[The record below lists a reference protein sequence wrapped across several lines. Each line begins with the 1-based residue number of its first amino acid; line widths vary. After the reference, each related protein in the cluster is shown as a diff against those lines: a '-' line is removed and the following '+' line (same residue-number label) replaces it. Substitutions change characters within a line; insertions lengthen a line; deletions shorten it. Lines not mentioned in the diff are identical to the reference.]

1 MGSSLIT
8 GAADDDPSAVATYAS
23 AGSAFGPGT
32 LWTAPALFPMRAV
45 AVYLSSKLGQVS
57 GQGLVGT
64 IKACFPRWVLL
75 AVTVGAVIGNT
86 IEAGADLGG
95 IAAALNLLTP
105 QPVLNVVGFG
115 GMVALVAAGILAVQW
130 FGSYRWIRAVF
141 RWLALVLVVYI
152 VSAVLVHPAAAQAA
166 RMPPL
171 QLGRGYL
178 AMLVALVGA
187 SLSPY
192 LYIWQASQEV
202 EEDVSM
208 GRRRLSDRKG
218 TTAASLRSRAGDVL
232 AGMAFSSVVMYCI
245 IISTAATLYPA
256 GVGRL
261 STAAQA
267 ARALQPLAGP
277 LAGLLFALGVI
288 GVGFLAVPVMT
299 VGAAYVVCDACGWK
313 SGLSARPR
321 EAKQFYAV
329 IVATTLVAVAINFLG
344 ANPMHTL
351 VAAGVVQ
358 GMLAP
363 GLLVLVMLMTNNKRL
378 MGPWINTRIVNVLGW
393 ATTALVSAAALALI
407 VSVL

>member
-1 MGSSLIT
+1 VGLSLIT

-23 AGSAFGPGT
+23 AGSMFGPGI

-45 AVYLSSKLGQVS
+45 VVYLASKLGQAS
-57 GQGLVGT
+57 GQGLVGA
-64 IKACFPRWVLL
+64 IKTRFPRWVLI
-75 AVTVGAVIGNT
+75 AVAIGAVAGNT
-86 IEAGADLGG
+86 VEAAADLGG
-95 IAAALNLLTP
+95 IAAALNLLV
-105 QPVLNVVGFG
+105 PVSI
-115 GMVALVAAGILAVQW
+115 VALVVIVAAIIMAVQW
-130 FGSYRWIRAVF
+130 YGSYTWIRAVF
-141 RWLALVLVVYI
+141 RWLALVLVVYVVAAI
-152 VSAVLVHPAAAQAA
+152 MMHPAALSGARAA
-166 RMPPL
+166 PL
-171 QLGRGYL
+171 RLNRDYF
-178 AMLVALVGA
+178 AILVALVGA

-218 TTAASLRSRAGDVL
+218 TTKAALRSRAGDVL

-245 IISTAATLYPA
+245 ILTTASTLYPA
-256 GVGRL
+256 GAGRL
-261 STAAQA
+261 SSAAEA

-321 EAKQFYAV
+321 DAKQFYFV
-329 IVATTLVAVAINFLG
+329 IAATTVIAVAINFLG

-363 GLLVLVMLMTNNKRL
+363 GLLLLMMLMTSNRAL
-378 MGPWINTRIVNVLGW
+378 MGGWSNSRAINVLGW
-393 ATTALVSAAALALI
+393 ATTGVVSAAAVLLI
-407 VSVL
+407 VSAVAQRLP

>member
-1 MGSSLIT
+1 MFGSGI
-8 GAADDDPSAVATYAS
+8 
-23 AGSAFGPGT
+23 

-45 AVYLSSKLGQVS
+45 VVYLASKLGQVS
-57 GQGLVGT
+57 GQGLIGT
-64 IKACFPRWVLL
+64 IKTVFPKWVLI
-75 AVTVGAVIGNT
+75 AVAIGAVVGNT

-105 QPVLNVVGFG
+105 IPIIVLVVV
-115 GMVALVAAGILAVQW
+115 VAVIIIAIQW
-130 FGSYRWIRAVF
+130 FGSYTWIRAVF
-141 RWLALVLVVYI
+141 RWLALVLVVYV
-152 VSAVLVHPAAAQAA
+152 VSAVIVHPAAVHAA
-166 RMPPL
+166 TLGKAR
-171 QLGRGYL
+171 LGRDYF
-178 AMLVALVGA
+178 AILVALVGA

-218 TTAASLRSRAGDVL
+218 TTKAALRSRAGDVL

-245 IISTAATLYPA
+245 ILSTASTLYPA

-261 STAAQA
+261 SSAAQA
-267 ARALQPLAGP
+267 AGALRPLAGP
-277 LAGLLFALGVI
+277 AAGLLFALGVI

-313 SGLSARPR
+313 SGLSAKPR
-321 EAKQFYAV
+321 DAKQFYGV
-329 IVATTLVAVAINFLG
+329 IAATTAAAVGINFLG
-344 ANPMHTL
+344 ANPIHAL

-363 GLLVLVMLMTNNKRL
+363 GLLLLMMLMTNNKVL
-378 MGPWINTRIVNVLGW
+378 MGAWANTRGVNVVGW
-393 ATTALVSAAALALI
+393 ATTALVSATAVALV
-407 VSVL
+407 VSAVL

>member
-23 AGSAFGPGT
+23 AGSAFGPGI

-45 AVYLSSKLGQVS
+45 VVYLSSKLGQVS

-64 IKACFPRWVLL
+64 IKTCFPRWVLL
-75 AVTVGAVIGNT
+75 VVAVGAVIGNT

-95 IAAALNLLTP
+95 IAAALNLLAPAPIT
-105 QPVLNVVGFG
+105 
-115 GMVALVAAGILAVQW
+115 ALVVAVAAVILAVQW
-130 FGSYRWIRAVF
+130 FGSYRWILAVF

-152 VSAVLVHPAAAQAA
+152 VSAVLVHPAAVHPAQAVKL
-166 RMPPL
+166 PPIH
-171 QLGRGYL
+171 LGRGYW

-192 LYIWQASQEV
+192 LYIWQTSQEV

-218 TTAASLRSRAGDVL
+218 TTAAALRIRAGDVL

-245 IISTAATLYPA
+245 ILSTASTLYPA

-267 ARALQPLAGP
+267 AQALRPLAGP
-277 LAGLLFALGVI
+277 LAGWLFALGVI

-313 SGLSARPR
+313 SGLSAKPR
-321 EAKQFYAV
+321 DAKQFYGV
-329 IVATTLVAVAINFLG
+329 IAATTVVAVAINFLG
-344 ANPMHTL
+344 ANPIHTL

-358 GMLAP
+358 GLLAP
-363 GLLVLVMLMTNNKRL
+363 GLLVLMMLMTNNKKL
-378 MGPWINTRIVNVLGW
+378 MGVWTNTRRVNLLGW
-393 ATTALVSAAALALI
+393 ATTALVTAAALALV
-407 VSVL
+407 VSAAI